1 MTAYVIIPGLILLRE
16 SRTPHHEGREVAG
29 RNATPEAGTGAR
41 LDRARLFET
50 AMRADRLLSIL
61 LLLQSRGQMTGR
73 ELAER
78 LEVSERTL
86 HRDMDALSA
95 AGVPVF
101 ALRGARG
108 GWQLEE
114 NWRTQVPGLDEAELR
129 ALLMAQPRILGDRK
143 LAAAAER
150 ALGKL
155 MASLP
160 VPLRARAESM
170 RQRLYVDTTGWFG
183 GAEDLS
189 MLPIVQEAVTRDRKL
204 KIRYSS
210 RRSRFEHGGGDSE
223 NTSERVVDPLGLVA
237 KGSTWYLVAN
247 TARGFRTFRV
257 SRIQNALLLDAACER
272 PVTFD
277 LEAHWRS
284 ATEDF
289 LRNSPR
295 FETVLYLHPE
305 CAREIKMWRM
315 AVQSAQNKHDP
326 SREGWTT
333 LQVQFEDERQAIF
346 VVLAFGTKVE
356 VLAPDSLRSRVRDE
370 LLATSSRY
378 GNIAGP
384 VS

>member
-1 MTAYVIIPGLILLRE
+1 
-16 SRTPHHEGREVAG
+16 
-29 RNATPEAGTGAR
+29 
-41 LDRARLFET
+41 
-50 AMRADRLLSIL
+50 MRADRLLSIL

-210 RRSRFEHGGGDSE
+210 RRSRFEHAGGEAE
-223 NTSERVVDPLGLVA
+223 NVTERIVEPLGLVA
-237 KGSTWYLVAN
+237 KGSTWYLIAN
-247 TARGFRTFRV
+247 TARGYRTFRV
-257 SRIQNALLLDAACER
+257 SRIQNALLLDAPCER
-272 PVTFD
+272 PANFD
-277 LEAHWRS
+277 LETHWRS

-289 LRNSPR
+289 LKNAPR
-295 FETVLYLHPE
+295 FEATLYLHPDA
-305 CAREIKMWRM
+305 ARELKTWRM

-326 SREGWTT
+326 SREGWLT
-333 LQVQFEDERQAIF
+333 LQVHFEDERQAIF
-346 VVLAFGTKVE
+346 VVLAFGARAE
-356 VLAPDSLRSRVRDE
+356 ALAPDALRTRVRDE
-370 LLATSSRY
+370 LMATSSWY
-378 GNIAGP
+378 EKIAAP

>member
-1 MTAYVIIPGLILLRE
+1 
-16 SRTPHHEGREVAG
+16 
-29 RNATPEAGTGAR
+29 
-41 LDRARLFET
+41 
-50 AMRADRLLSIL
+50 MRADRLLSIL

-101 ALRGARG
+101 ALRGSRG

-210 RRSRFEHGGGDSE
+210 RRSRLEHPGGDAE
-223 NTSERVVDPLGLVA
+223 NVTERIVDPLGLVA

-257 SRIQNALLLDAACER
+257 SRIQNALLLDTPCER
-272 PVTFD
+272 PANFD

-289 LRNSPR
+289 LKNSPR
-295 FETVLYLHPE
+295 FETILYLHPE
-305 CAREIKMWRM
+305 AAREIRTWRM
-315 AVQSAQNKHDP
+315 TVESAHYRCDP
-326 SREGWTT
+326 SREGWTS
-333 LQVQFEDERQAIF
+333 LQVQFEDEHQAAF

-356 VLAPDSLRSRVRDE
+356 VLAPESLRSRIRHE
-370 LLATSSRY
+370 LLATVRQYENSAAYAS
-378 GNIAGP
+378 
-384 VS
+384 

>member
-1 MTAYVIIPGLILLRE
+1 
-16 SRTPHHEGREVAG
+16 
-29 RNATPEAGTGAR
+29 
-41 LDRARLFET
+41 
-50 AMRADRLLSIL
+50 MRADRLLSIL
-61 LLLQSRGQMTGR
+61 LLLQSRRQMTGR

-101 ALRGARG
+101 ALRGSRG

-114 NWRTQVPGLDEAELR
+114 SWRTQVPGLDEAELR

-160 VPLRARAESM
+160 LSLRARAESM
-170 RQRLYVDTTGWFG
+170 RQRLYVDTSGWFG

-210 RRSRFEHGGGDSE
+210 RRSRFEHAGGEAE
-223 NTSERVVDPLGLVA
+223 NTSERIVDPLGLVA

-257 SRIQNALLLDAACER
+257 SRIQNALLLDLPCER
-272 PVTFD
+272 PSSFD
-277 LEAHWRS
+277 LESHWRS

-289 LRNSPR
+289 LKNSPR
-295 FETVLYLHPE
+295 FEAVLYLHPE
-305 CAREIKMWRM
+305 AASEIRTWRM
-315 AVQSAQNKHDP
+315 AVQSAQNRHDP
-326 SREGWTT
+326 SREGWMT
-333 LQVQFEDERQAIF
+333 LQVHFEDEHQAAF
-346 VVLAFGTKVE
+346 VVLAFGAKVE
-356 VLAPDSLRSRVRDE
+356 VVAPDSLRNRIRHE
-370 LLATSSRY
+370 LVATSSRY
-378 GNIAGP
+378 ENIARP
-384 VS
+384 IS

>member
-1 MTAYVIIPGLILLRE
+1 
-16 SRTPHHEGREVAG
+16 
-29 RNATPEAGTGAR
+29 
-41 LDRARLFET
+41 
-50 AMRADRLLSIL
+50 MRADRLLSIL

-95 AGVPVF
+95 AGVPVY
-101 ALRGARG
+101 ALRGSRG

-210 RRSRFEHGGGDSE
+210 RRSRFEHAGGESE
-223 NTSERVVDPLGLVA
+223 NVTERVVEPLGLVA

-257 SRIQNALLLDAACER
+257 SRIQNALLLDTPSAR
-272 PVTFD
+272 PPGFD
-277 LEAHWRS
+277 LESHWRS

-289 LRNSPR
+289 LKNSPR
-295 FETVLYLHPE
+295 FEAVLYLHPE
-305 CAREIKMWRM
+305 AAREIKTWRM
-315 AVQSAQNKHDP
+315 AMQAAQNKHDP
-326 SREGWTT
+326 SREGWVT
-333 LQVQFEDERQAIF
+333 LQVHFEDERQANF
-346 VVLAFGTKVE
+346 VVLAFGAKVE
-356 VLAPDSLRSRVRDE
+356 VLAPEALRTRVRDE
-370 LLATSSRY
+370 LSATSRRY
-378 GNIAGP
+378 ENIAGA

>member
-1 MTAYVIIPGLILLRE
+1 
-16 SRTPHHEGREVAG
+16 
-29 RNATPEAGTGAR
+29 
-41 LDRARLFET
+41 
-50 AMRADRLLSIL
+50 MRADRLLSIL

-73 ELAER
+73 DLAER

-101 ALRGARG
+101 ALRGSRG

-189 MLPIVQEAVTRDRKL
+189 MLPMVQEAVTRDRKL

-210 RRSRFEHGGGDSE
+210 RRSRFEHAGGDAE
-223 NTSERVVDPLGLVA
+223 NVTERTVDPLGLVA

-247 TARGFRTFRV
+247 TTRGFRTFRV
-257 SRIQNALLLDAACER
+257 SRIQNALLLDTPCER
-272 PVTFD
+272 PPSFD
-277 LEAHWRS
+277 LESHWRS

-289 LRNSPR
+289 LKNSPR
-295 FETVLYLHPE
+295 FLATLHLHPDA
-305 CAREIKMWRM
+305 AREIKTWRM
-315 AVQSAQNKHDP
+315 TVQTAQNRHDP
-326 SREGWTT
+326 PHDGWMM
-333 LQVQFEDERQAIF
+333 LDVHFEDEQQAAF
-346 VVLAFGTKVE
+346 VVLAFGAKVE
-356 VLAPDSLRSRVRDE
+356 VVAPQSLRTRIRHE
-370 LLATSSRY
+370 LLATVRQY
-378 GNIAGP
+378 ENLAGP

>member
-1 MTAYVIIPGLILLRE
+1 M
-16 SRTPHHEGREVAG
+16 
-29 RNATPEAGTGAR
+29 
-41 LDRARLFET
+41 
-50 AMRADRLLSIL
+50 SIL
-61 LLLQSRGQMTGR
+61 LLLQARGQMTGR

-86 HRDMDALSA
+86 HRDMDALSS

-101 ALRGARG
+101 ALRGSKG

-183 GAEDLS
+183 GTENLS
-189 MLPIVQEAVTRDRKL
+189 MLPMVQEAVARDRQL
-204 KIRYSS
+204 KIRYSN
-210 RRSRFEHGGGDSE
+210 RRSRFEAEADPAGA
-223 NTSERVVDPLGLVA
+223 TAERIIDPLGLVA

-257 SRIQNALLLDAACER
+257 SRIQNALLLDVPCER
-272 PVTFD
+272 PANFD
-277 LEAHWRS
+277 LESHWRS

-295 FETVLYLHPE
+295 FEATLRLHPDA
-305 CAREIKMWRM
+305 AREIKMWRM
-315 AVQSAQNKHDP
+315 AVESTPDP
-326 SREGWTT
+326 RNSPHEVWTT
-333 LQVQFEDERQAIF
+333 LRVQFEDEQQAAF
-346 VVLAFGTKVE
+346 VARAFGAKAE
-356 VLAPDSLRSRVRDE
+356 VLGPISLRNRLRNE
-370 LLATSSRY
+370 LEACLRQYESTSPSH
-378 GNIAGP
+378 A
-384 VS
+384 

>member
-1 MTAYVIIPGLILLRE
+1 
-16 SRTPHHEGREVAG
+16 
-29 RNATPEAGTGAR
+29 
-41 LDRARLFET
+41 
-50 AMRADRLLSIL
+50 MRADRLLSIL

-101 ALRGARG
+101 ALRGSRG

-210 RRSRFEHGGGDSE
+210 RRSRFEHAGGEAE
-223 NTSERVVDPLGLVA
+223 NVSERIVDPLGLVA

-257 SRIQNALLLDAACER
+257 SRIQNALLLDAPCER
-272 PVTFD
+272 PPNFD

-289 LRNSPR
+289 LKNSPR
-295 FETVLYLHPE
+295 FEAILYLHPDA
-305 CAREIKMWRM
+305 AREIKTWRM
-315 AVQSAQNKHDP
+315 TVQSAQNKHDP
-326 SREGWTT
+326 SRDGWVT
-333 LQVQFEDERQAIF
+333 LRVYFEDEPQAAF
-346 VVLAFGTKVE
+346 VALAFGAKLE

-370 LLATSSRY
+370 LVATSRRY
-378 GNIAGP
+378 ENIAVP
-384 VS
+384 VA

>member
-1 MTAYVIIPGLILLRE
+1 
-16 SRTPHHEGREVAG
+16 
-29 RNATPEAGTGAR
+29 
-41 LDRARLFET
+41 
-50 AMRADRLLSIL
+50 MRADRLLSIL
-61 LLLQSRGQMTGR
+61 LLLQARGQMTGR

-114 NWRTQVPGLDEAELR
+114 NWRTQVPGLDETELR
-129 ALLMAQPRILGDRK
+129 ALLLAQPRALGDRK
-143 LAAAAER
+143 LVAAAER

-160 VPLRARAESM
+160 VPLRTRAESL

-183 GAEDLS
+183 GTEDLS

-210 RRSRFEHGGGDSE
+210 RRSRLDQALTGGTVE
-223 NTSERVVDPLGLVA
+223 NTSERIVDPLGLVA

-257 SRIQNALLLDAACER
+257 SRIQNALLLDVGCER
-272 PVTFD
+272 PANFD
-277 LEAHWRS
+277 LETHWRS

-289 LRNSPR
+289 LKNSPR
-295 FETVLYLHPE
+295 FEATLCLHSD
-305 CAREIKMWRM
+305 AGREIQSWRM
-315 AVQSAQNKHDP
+315 AVQVAQGQQDP
-326 SREGWTT
+326 VREGWST
-333 LQVQFEDERQAIF
+333 LRVQFEDEHQATF
-346 VVLAFGTKVE
+346 VVLGFGAKAE
-356 VLAPDSLRSRVRDE
+356 VLAPAGLRERVTRDLASSLQ
-370 LLATSSRY
+370 LYKNL
-378 GNIAGP
+378 P
-384 VS
+384 VADN

>member
-1 MTAYVIIPGLILLRE
+1 
-16 SRTPHHEGREVAG
+16 
-29 RNATPEAGTGAR
+29 
-41 LDRARLFET
+41 
-50 AMRADRLLSIL
+50 MRADRLLSIL

-101 ALRGARG
+101 ALRGSRG

-183 GAEDLS
+183 GAEELS

-210 RRSRFEHGGGDSE
+210 RRSRFEHAGGEAE
-223 NTSERVVDPLGLVA
+223 NVSERIVDPLGLVA

-257 SRIQNALLLDAACER
+257 SRIQNALLLDARCER
-272 PVTFD
+272 PLSFD
-277 LEAHWRS
+277 LESHWRS

-289 LRNSPR
+289 LKNSPR
-295 FETVLYLHPE
+295 FESVLYLHPDA
-305 CAREIKMWRM
+305 AREIKTWRM

-326 SREGWTT
+326 SREAWVT
-333 LQVQFEDERQAIF
+333 LQVHFEDEHQAIF
-346 VVLAFGTKVE
+346 VVLAFGAKVE
-356 VLAPDSLRSRVRDE
+356 VLAPDALRASVRDE
-370 LLATSSRY
+370 LLATSTRY
-378 GNIAGP
+378 KNI
-384 VS
+384 VRTIS